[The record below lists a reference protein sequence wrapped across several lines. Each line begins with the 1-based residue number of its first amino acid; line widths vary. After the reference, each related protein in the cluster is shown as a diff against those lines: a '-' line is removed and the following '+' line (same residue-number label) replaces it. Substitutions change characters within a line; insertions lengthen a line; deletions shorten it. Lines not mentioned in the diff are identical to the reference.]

1 MFWLGRGDFSRLS
14 GGDNSQLAFRGAQEI
29 WIRMSGFGSPRQ
41 SAYLLTKIFA
51 LFDSD
56 LSESIDLDVELKQ
69 MVRVLIQLRDADSNV
84 GVSAVNSVFEVLKAR
99 VVRHCKSKAGSLT
112 LCEFVSA
119 FQDPLTLAAGHDWIA
134 GVIAQF
140 FDRRNY
146 KFLNA
151 EFPFLPQW
159 EFKELE
165 DWHEVPQGLECT
177 LPLDHGRKKARIPE
191 KNWQCGFRIEAALC
205 PPDGR
210 NVQIKISKSDTV
222 GDVLKRISD
231 DWPGLRGRDFHP
243 PPPSSLQLR
252 KAFGGRIYFPDEKVL
267 NIGYEFKSPGF
278 CVERRDEA
286 SFLSSTAHS
295 GSGVGV
301 KEMAGA
307 QPAKT
312 ALAVDPMI
320 ERLRQSGD
328 RLCDLHSALVDER
341 RRFQHRLISLEDAL
355 NLESDEAAALGD
367 TLGGRYKADREDLKQ
382 QVSALRVH
390 IEKSRLADLSE

>member
-1 MFWLGRGDFSRLS
+1 
-14 GGDNSQLAFRGAQEI
+14 
-29 WIRMSGFGSPRQ
+29 MSGFGPPHGRQ

-69 MVRVLIQLRDADSNV
+69 MVRVLIQLRDADSTA
-84 GVSAVNSVFEVLKAR
+84 GVAAVNSVFEVLRPR

-112 LCEFVSA
+112 LSEFVLA
-119 FQDPLTLAAGHDWIA
+119 FQDPLTLAGHDWIA
-134 GVIAQF
+134 GEIAHF
-140 FDRRNY
+140 FDRRNF
-146 KFLNA
+146 KFLNT

-159 EFKELE
+159 EYKELE

-177 LPLDHGRKKARIPE
+177 LPLDHGRKRARIPE
-191 KNWQCGFRIEAALC
+191 RNWQCGFRIEAALC

-210 NVQIKISKSDTV
+210 NVQVKINKSDTV

-231 DWPGLRGRDFHP
+231 DWPGLRGRDYHP
-243 PPPSSLQLR
+243 PPPSALQLR

-286 SFLSSTAHS
+286 FSSTAHS

-307 QPAKT
+307 SVAPVSPAAQPAKT
-312 ALAVDPMI
+312 AIAVDPMI
-320 ERLRQSGD
+320 ERLRTSSD

-341 RRFQHRLISLEDAL
+341 RRFQQRLKSLEDAL
-355 NLESDEAAALGD
+355 NHESDEAAALGD

-382 QVSALRVH
+382 QVSALRDH
-390 IEKSRLADLSE
+390 IDKSRFVDSE